1 MYRYLTAFFIVLFGL
16 VIRSP
21 AQICGP
27 GCPVCSGTGA
37 STGAL
42 LPSRSMVSTGI
53 AIPNGED
60 ETGVFNLRAGFT
72 SWLDMGLGYAVKS
85 EKLLWSIRLQPL
97 SEDESSW
104 RPAIV
109 LGTGSVQT
117 GGSDQSLFL
126 QVTKA
131 YEFSEQFSARF
142 SLGMASLIPDLEK
155 NYLLAGITLTVTE
168 NWSPFFSYDGINYHA
183 GLSWIPFDWLFITGY
198 LVEMKNPAILLG
210 YRMSFNDKNQFGE

>member
-1 MYRYLTAFFIVLFGL
+1 MYKFLSIFVCLLFGA
-16 VIRSP
+16 VIISH
-21 AQICGP
+21 AQVCGP

-42 LPSRSMVSTGI
+42 LPSRSIVATGM

-60 ETGVFNLRAGFT
+60 ETGVFNIRGGVT
-72 SWLDMGLGYAVKS
+72 PWLDLGVGYGVKAD
-85 EKLLWSIRLQPL
+85 KLIWSVRLQPL

-104 RPAIV
+104 RPAII

-131 YEFSEQFSARF
+131 FEFSEQFSARF
-142 SLGMASLIPDLEK
+142 SLGMASLMPEFKK
-155 NYLLAGITLTVTE
+155 NYLLAGITLAVTE
-168 NWSPFFSYDGINYHA
+168 YWSPFFSYDGINYHA
-183 GLSWIPFDWLFITGY
+183 GLSWIPLNWLFITGY
-198 LVEMKNPAILLG
+198 LVEMKYPSILVG
-210 YRMSFNDKNQFGE
+210 YRMNFDSTD

>member
-1 MYRYLTAFFIVLFGL
+1 MCRYLTAFFVVLFGL

-21 AQICGP
+21 AQVCGP

-42 LPSRSMVSTGI
+42 LPSRSLVSTGM

-60 ETGVFNLRAGFT
+60 ETGVFNIRGGVT
-72 SWLDMGLGYAVKS
+72 SWLDLGIGYGVKAD
-85 EKLLWSIRLQPL
+85 KLIWSIRLQPL

-104 RPAIV
+104 RPAII
-109 LGTGSVQT
+109 LGTGSVQA

-131 YEFSEQFSARF
+131 FEFSEQFSARF
-142 SLGMASLIPDLEK
+142 SLGMASLMPELAK

-168 NWSPFFSYDGINYHA
+168 YWSPFFSYDGINYHA
-183 GLSWIPFDWLFITGY
+183 GLSWIPFNWLFITGY
-198 LVEMKNPAILLG
+198 LVEMKNPAILVG
-210 YRMSFNDKNQFGE
+210 YRMSFNDKN